1 MDIQWMVRWWVLVGC
16 GRYDIHTHICV
27 IGISFSIIY
36 QYSTCIDPMLLR
48 LFVKNHSKTLK
59 KPNGFHEITDK
70 ELAVLWLVMGF
81 FQNN

>member
-1 MDIQWMVRWWVLVGC
+1 
-16 GRYDIHTHICV
+16 
-27 IGISFSIIY
+27 
-36 QYSTCIDPMLLR
+36 MLLR